1 MEYEKCHVFEPKVA
15 RPNKRRR
22 IEPTGLQASWPSR
35 REAYKT
41 AWSAVQGKIDGRLSS
56 LNATTIEEIA
66 QWLEHIA
73 TDHPV
78 GRTPAGFTLTGP
90 NSTLYS
96 ALATQLFAKGTAAS
110 RSIYVPIASTI
121 GSNLKGVLK
130 HIIHKATS
138 STYEDDDGDE
148 LDDRAVG
155 RKGPRFLNYD
165 LEILHNYVRERDVKQ
180 VIIAFEDTEAFD
192 NHLLSDLIELMTC
205 WQDRFSIVLLFNVAT
220 SISFLQQ
227 RLSQP
232 AARCLQGRAFD
243 SALLVDE
250 VEQVMEV
257 ITSPGNT
264 LWLGPS
270 ISSMLLERQRD
281 YTQSIDSVVEATRYA
296 YMSHFFA
303 NALSMF
309 LSPPSFEEIPV
320 DHFEALRNVASFRSW
335 ADGLL
340 EAGELNRLSD
350 VLESDHALMEMTVS
364 AIADGQAAIAHV
376 LQATEVIR
384 SIQASLADTNVSPR
398 TSLYMQAISG
408 KLKQSPMVRALLLST
423 RKATSDVVLGLTQE
437 LVQLDIPPDVK
448 ALCSDIYARL
458 DELVQSSAN
467 DGQASQ
473 PLRSADDVK
482 HSTLRTTVVAQKVE
496 LSKQKSALSKQD
508 ADYTA
513 LLRELTDLLENYF
526 DGVLITPKQLL
537 MHEIFLYDLRSPHR
551 EVLTPRPRHAI
562 ERALAAPHDYLD
574 CDCCGPEV
582 DRVIAS
588 GEGGVDEIN
597 LTVSQPATAL
607 LYQLYLES
615 GSLINASDFWQAFR
629 AIVDTADEQR
639 TIALFQRGLAELRCF
654 GVIKSTRRRIDHV
667 SKVAWRGL

>member
-1 MEYEKCHVFEPKVA
+1 
-15 RPNKRRR
+15 
-22 IEPTGLQASWPSR
+22 
-35 REAYKT
+35 
-41 AWSAVQGKIDGRLSS
+41 
-56 LNATTIEEIA
+56 
-66 QWLEHIA
+66 
-73 TDHPV
+73 
-78 GRTPAGFTLTGP
+78 
-90 NSTLYS
+90 
-96 ALATQLFAKGTAAS
+96 
-110 RSIYVPIASTI
+110 
-121 GSNLKGVLK
+121 
-130 HIIHKATS
+130 
-138 STYEDDDGDE
+138 
-148 LDDRAVG
+148 
-155 RKGPRFLNYD
+155 
-165 LEILHNYVRERDVKQ
+165 
-180 VIIAFEDTEAFD
+180 
-192 NHLLSDLIELMTC
+192 
-205 WQDRFSIVLLFNVAT
+205 
-220 SISFLQQ
+220 
-227 RLSQP
+227 
-232 AARCLQGRAFD
+232 
-243 SALLVDE
+243 
-250 VEQVMEV
+250 
-257 ITSPGNT
+257 
-264 LWLGPS
+264 
-270 ISSMLLERQRD
+270 
-281 YTQSIDSVVEATRYA
+281 
-296 YMSHFFA
+296 
-303 NALSMF
+303 
-309 LSPPSFEEIPV
+309 
-320 DHFEALRNVASFRSW
+320 
-335 ADGLL
+335 
-340 EAGELNRLSD
+340 
-350 VLESDHALMEMTVS
+350 
-364 AIADGQAAIAHV
+364 
-376 LQATEVIR
+376 
-384 SIQASLADTNVSPR
+384 
-398 TSLYMQAISG
+398 
-408 KLKQSPMVRALLLST
+408 MVRALLLST

-448 ALCSDIYARL
+448 ALCSHIYARL

>member
-1 MEYEKCHVFEPKVA
+1 
-15 RPNKRRR
+15 
-22 IEPTGLQASWPSR
+22 
-35 REAYKT
+35 
-41 AWSAVQGKIDGRLSS
+41 
-56 LNATTIEEIA
+56 
-66 QWLEHIA
+66 
-73 TDHPV
+73 
-78 GRTPAGFTLTGP
+78 
-90 NSTLYS
+90 
-96 ALATQLFAKGTAAS
+96 
-110 RSIYVPIASTI
+110 
-121 GSNLKGVLK
+121 LK
-130 HIIHKATS
+130 HIIQRATS

-148 LDDRAVG
+148 LDDKPST

-165 LEILHNYVRERDVKQ
+165 LQILHNHVREHDVKQ
-180 VIIAFEDTEAFD
+180 VVIAFEDTEAFD
-192 NHLLSDLIELMTC
+192 SHLLCDLIELLTC

-220 SISFLQQ
+220 SVSFLQQ
-227 RLSQP
+227 RLSQS
-232 AARCLQGRAFD
+232 AVRCLHGRAFD

-257 ITSPGNT
+257 VTSPENA

-281 YTQSIDSVVEATRYA
+281 YTQSIDSVVEATHYA
-296 YMSHFFA
+296 YMSHYYA
-303 NALSMF
+303 NALSIF
-309 LSPPSFEEIPV
+309 LSPPQFVEIPV
-320 DHFEALRNVASFRSW
+320 DHFEALRNVASFRSF

-340 EAGELNRLSD
+340 EAGDSAQLTNLLDSD
-350 VLESDHALMEMTVS
+350 QAMFDLTIN
-364 AIADGQAAIAHV
+364 AIADGRSAIAHV

-384 SIQASLADTNVSPR
+384 SIQASLADASLSPR

-423 RKATSDVVLGLTQE
+423 RKAASDVVLGLTEE
-437 LVQLDIPPDVK
+437 LIQLDIPADVK
-448 ALCSDIYARL
+448 ALCSDIYSRL

-526 DGVLITPKQLL
+526 DGFLISPKLLL
-537 MHEIFLYDLRSPHR
+537 MHEVFLYDLRSPHR

-574 CDCCGPEV
+574 CDCCGPDV
-582 DRVIAS
+582 DRTTAA
-588 GEGGVDEIN
+588 GDRGVDEVS

-607 LYQLYLES
+607 MYQLYLES

-629 AIVDTADEQR
+629 AIVGDADEQR
-639 TIALFQRGLAELRCF
+639 TIALFQRGLAELRSF